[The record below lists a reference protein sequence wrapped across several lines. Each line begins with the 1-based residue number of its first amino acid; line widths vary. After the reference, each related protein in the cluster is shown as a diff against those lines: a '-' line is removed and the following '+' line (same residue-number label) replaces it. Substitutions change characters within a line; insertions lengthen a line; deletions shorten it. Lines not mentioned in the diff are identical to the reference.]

1 MVGVHSD
8 IPIVWIDN
16 CKEFMLIVFINFVWS
31 SMDTSE
37 WNVSFMNFLSGL
49 LMATIESMS
58 LYFVASEFNRNY
70 FLTKID
76 ALS

>member
-1 MVGVHSD
+1 
-8 IPIVWIDN
+8 
-16 CKEFMLIVFINFVWS
+16 
-31 SMDTSE
+31 
-37 WNVSFMNFLSGL
+37 MNFLSGL